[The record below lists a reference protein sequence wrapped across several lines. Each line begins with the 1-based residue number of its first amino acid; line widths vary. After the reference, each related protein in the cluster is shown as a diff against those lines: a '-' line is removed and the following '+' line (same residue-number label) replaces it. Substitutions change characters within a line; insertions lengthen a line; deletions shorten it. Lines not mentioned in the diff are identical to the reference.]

1 MTWIVGKQVV
11 VTGATSGI
19 GRQVAQD
26 LVTRGAEVV
35 LACRDT
41 ARGAAVA
48 DEVASATSGNS
59 GCPPTVMTLDLAD
72 LASIHAFAHDYR
84 AGHDRLDVL
93 VNNAGGLFPTR
104 GTSIDGIELTFA
116 TNVLGQHLLT
126 TELLDLLDVGG
137 QGRIVNVAST
147 FAFGVDLD
155 DLQFAS
161 RDYDGLMAYAQSKAL
176 DRMLTWALAR
186 RLPAASVTCNA
197 VAPGLVLDTE
207 LYRRL
212 TPQAKQALEQYGS
225 RSIAAG
231 ADSVVW
237 AASEDELSGVTGAF
251 FEQREQISCEFRDEA
266 DEERLWQACDRLAGR
281 QTVQV

>member
-1 MTWIVGKQVV
+1 MTWIEGKQVV

-19 GRQVAQD
+19 GRRVAQE
-26 LVTRGAEVV
+26 LVARGAQVV

-41 ARGAAVA
+41 ARGRAVA
-48 DEVASATSGNS
+48 DEVGSATSGRPS
-59 GCPPTVMTLDLAD
+59 TVMALDVAD
-72 LASIHAFAHDYR
+72 LASIRAFAREYR
-84 AGHDRLDVL
+84 ARHDRLDVL

-104 GTSIDGIELTFA
+104 RTSVDGIELTFA
-116 TNVLGQHLLT
+116 TNVVGQHLLT
-126 TELLDLLDVGG
+126 ADLLDLLDASG

-147 FAFGVDLD
+147 FGFGVDLD
-155 DLQFAS
+155 DLQFDRRA
-161 RDYDGLMAYAQSKAL
+161 YDGLTAYAQSKAC

-212 TPQAKQALEQYGS
+212 PPQAKQELEQYGT

-231 ADSVVW
+231 ADTVVW
-237 AASEDELSGVTGAF
+237 AASEEDLTAVTGAF
-251 FEQREQISCEFRDEA
+251 FEQRAQIACEFRDER
-266 DEERLWQACDRLAGR
+266 DQERLWQECDRLAGR
-281 QTVQV
+281 QTVQA